1 VWQKW
6 GKKALR
12 ADRRQTLPYP
22 DYGRVARH
30 PPGIG
35 LRHYLAN
42 GKTII
47 KAEHAF
53 VGLFHF
59 ADRRE

>member
-1 VWQKW
+1 MPTILGGWS
-6 GKKALR
+6 A
-12 ADRRQTLPYP
+12 TLTQSGYF
-22 DYGRVARH
+22 RVARH

-47 KAEHAF
+47 KAEYAS
-53 VGLFHF
+53 VGLFHL
-59 ADRRE
+59 ADHRE